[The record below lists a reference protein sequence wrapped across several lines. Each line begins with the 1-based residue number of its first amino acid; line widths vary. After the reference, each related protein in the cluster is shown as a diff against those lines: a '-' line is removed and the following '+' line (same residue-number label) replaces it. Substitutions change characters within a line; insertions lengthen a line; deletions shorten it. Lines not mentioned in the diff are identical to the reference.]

1 MRVSSDIANRSHK
14 EVRGCVSWTPGEQ
27 TGEDDEAKVT
37 IPIYVQPDFKLPTTI
52 VKAVNF
58 DLKVDCHPFWHIRR
72 SRVAGK
78 FNCELHELSATV
90 VHTSAFKEVNVLNA
104 GAKPGAQSYLVKIPC
119 IVNTKRICAADEVVL
134 KWHKEPTKRTYQ
146 SVMAEAQ
153 QLAAIANRNLNV
165 KQSANTQLT
174 KSCGQQKV

>member
-1 MRVSSDIANRSHK
+1 MGS
-14 EVRGCVSWTPGEQ
+14 VSWTVGEQ

-37 IPIYVQPDFKLPTTI
+37 IPIYVQPEFKLPNTI
-52 VKAVNF
+52 VKAENF

-72 SRVAGK
+72 SSVAGE
-78 FNCELHELSATV
+78 FNCELHEVSATV

-104 GAKPGAQSYLVKIPC
+104 GVKAGAQSYLVKIPC

-146 SVMAEAQ
+146 SVVAEAK
-153 QLAAIANRNLNV
+153 QLAAIANLNRSAK
-165 KQSANTQLT
+165 KQKL
-174 KSCGQQKV
+174 V